1 MSVTLAIELINWD
14 TFDITVPTSCTIGE
28 LKRAIDGH
36 YSKKG
41 EKVHC
46 LWSRLDFDN
55 YSLSDFDIDGS
66 VTVNVLEEKEPKEL
80 KAHGNRSRGIRMK
93 PLGPNCPERLKKLP
107 TPGL

>member
-14 TFDITVPTSCTIGE
+14 TFELNVPLSTSIGD
-28 LKRAIDGH
+28 LKAAIDAH
-36 YSKKG
+36 YEKKG

-46 LWSRLDFDN
+46 LWSRLDFDS
-55 YSLSDFDIDGS
+55 YTLKDFGIDGS
-66 VTVNVLEEKEPKEL
+66 NVVNVLEEKEPKEL

-93 PLGPNCPERLKKLP
+93 PLGADCPERLKKLP